1 MIEAIVSVGVVPLI
15 KALVDYLKPT
25 FDSFSERARPVAV
38 IATSIILGVLVAFA
52 WAAMQG
58 FPDAYAVTVGLG
70 VLSGFLANVYHD
82 IKTTPSA

>member
-1 MIEAIVSVGVVPLI
+1 MIETVVAVGVVPLI

-25 FDSFSERARPVAV
+25 FDGFSDRARPVVV
-38 IATSIILGVLVAFA
+38 IATSIVLGELVAFA

-58 FPDAYAVTVGLG
+58 FPDAYIVTAGLG

-82 IKTTPSA
+82 MKTTPSA